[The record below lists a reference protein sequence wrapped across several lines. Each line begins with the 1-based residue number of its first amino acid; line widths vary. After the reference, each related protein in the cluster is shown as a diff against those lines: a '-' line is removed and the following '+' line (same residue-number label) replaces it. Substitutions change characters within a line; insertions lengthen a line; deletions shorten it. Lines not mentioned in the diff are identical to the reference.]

1 MKAEKRGWHVSWIV
15 AIACVCAGMF
25 AFLVSCTAKKAD
37 VQIGGVYALTGK
49 AASFG
54 KEVKTGIDLAVEEVN
69 AQGGIKGRMVTVISE
84 DTQSDA
90 KIAVS
95 VLEKLIAVNKI
106 PVALGFIT
114 SSEAMS
120 CAPVAERS
128 KVLMITPIAGTPD
141 LKDAGDFI
149 FRTRESG
156 MEQSYKVA
164 DYIIKTLGIQE
175 AALLCE
181 NAANAVGYREAFLER
196 FKAFGGTV
204 IVNLS
209 YDEGQTDYR
218 LVLTELK
225 SKNPKAVYMPG
236 VGKVIGRVLKQMR
249 ELGIETR
256 VFSSA
261 GIEDPEL
268 FRMAGDAANGVIY
281 GAPAFS
287 IGSEEPATKA
297 FVQSYK
303 AKFGEAPTVY
313 SANAYDALMLVASA
327 MRSGYL
333 SPEGIRDALY
343 DVRDYPG
350 ASGKLAFD
358 KFGEVSKPVMLKRT
372 RANSFE
378 AIQ

>member
-1 MKAEKRGWHVSWIV
+1 MNAGTGKWKVLRG
-15 AIACVCAGMF
+15 IAMTCVCTGLL
-25 AFLVSCTAKKAD
+25 AFLVSCTANPAD

-54 KEVKTGIDLAVEEVN
+54 NEVKNGSDLAVGEINEG
-69 AQGGIKGRMVTVISE
+69 GGIKGRMIRVISE

-90 KIAVS
+90 KTAVA

-106 PVALGFIT
+106 SVAVGFIT

-128 KVLMITPIAGTPD
+128 RVVMITPIAGTPD

-156 MEQSYKVA
+156 VEQSHIVA
-164 DYIIKTLGIQE
+164 EYMVKTLGIKE

-181 NAANAVGYREAFLER
+181 NAANAVGYRAAFMER
-196 FKAFGGTV
+196 FKDIGGTV
-204 IVNLS
+204 IANLS
-209 YDEGQTDYR
+209 YDEGQTDFR

-225 SKNPKAVYMPG
+225 AKYPKAVYMPG
-236 VGKVIGRVLKQMR
+236 VGKVLGRVLKQMR
-249 ELGIETR
+249 ELGIEAQ

-287 IGSEEPATKA
+287 TGSEEPATKA
-297 FVQSYK
+297 FVQAYK

-313 SANAYDALMLVASA
+313 SANAYDALMLVAIA
-327 MRSGYL
+327 MRSGHL
-333 SPEGIRDALY
+333 TAEGIRDSLY
-343 DVRDYPG
+343 ATRDYPG
-350 ASGKLAFD
+350 ASGKITFD
-358 KFGEVSKPVMLKRT
+358 KFGEVSKPVILKCT
-372 RANSFE
+372 GSGVFE
-378 AIQ
+378 PIP